1 MSRIGKAPIS
11 VPSGVDITIDGNVV
25 AVKGPKGRLTT
36 ALSPEIIVSLADG
49 VISVSRPSDAGR
61 HRALHG
67 LSRTLVANMVT
78 GVTAGFEKRLDIVG
92 VGYRAILKG
101 QDLEIQA
108 GFSHPVVV
116 SPPENIEFEVPVPTQ
131 IVVKGIDKQQ
141 VGQIAAN
148 IRAIR
153 KPEPYKGKG
162 IRYQGEVVRRK
173 VGKRA

>member
-108 GFSHPVVV
+108 GYSHPVLV